1 MVFSFESFLGLSSL
15 MRSFQRKGFSDKIEL
30 FKPLILYREHASQ
43 MQILSEAGTFFDGR
57 FRYAGHA
64 VIYFRQ

>member
-1 MVFSFESFLGLSSL
+1 

-43 MQILSEAGTFFDGR
+43 RHILSEAGTFFVGR
-57 FRYAGHA
+57 CRYAGHA

>member
-1 MVFSFESFLGLSSL
+1 
-15 MRSFQRKGFSDKIEL
+15 MRSFQRKEFSDKIEL
-30 FKPLILYREHASQ
+30 FKPLILYCEHASQ

-57 FRYAGHA
+57 CRYAGHA

>member
-1 MVFSFESFLGLSSL
+1 
-15 MRSFQRKGFSDKIEL
+15 MRSFQRKGFSAKIEL
-30 FKPLILYREHASQ
+30 LKPLILNREHASQ
-43 MQILSEAGTFFDGR
+43 MQILPEAGSFFDGR

>member
-1 MVFSFESFLGLSSL
+1 MG
-15 MRSFQRKGFSDKIEL
+15 SFQRKGFSDKIEL

-43 MQILSEAGTFFDGR
+43 RHILSEAGTFFDR
-57 FRYAGHA
+57 RCRYAGHA

>member
-1 MVFSFESFLGLSSL
+1 MG
-15 MRSFQRKGFSDKIEL
+15 SFQRKWFSDKIEL

-43 MQILSEAGTFFDGR
+43 MHILSEAGTFCDGR
-57 FRYAGHA
+57 FHHAGHA

>member
-1 MVFSFESFLGLSSL
+1 ML
-15 MRSFQRKGFSDKIEL
+15 MRSFQRKGFSAKIEL
-30 FKPLILYREHASQ
+30 FKPLILNREHASQ
-43 MQILSEAGTFFDGR
+43 MQILPEAGSFFDGR